1 VATKDSIFTASSIQ
15 WARGHF
21 LSRRFPDLRKIKS
34 ALRSDNDKFLDGY
47 GGKLS
52 TLIPILDFMNH
63 NPCKKDTCTAEISA
77 DGLTLEVR
85 TGEKVLET
93 GEELFYCYGES
104 LSNEM
109 LLQAYGFAIS
119 DNHFDTVSV
128 QISNDKDCGTSSP
141 AFCIPRGGISSV
153 PSEMWKA
160 IAGVSS
166 SPEDD
171 EEEAIEIGS
180 GDLDRLLH
188 YMSNKLEQLDGHK
201 SDLDRSTITDP
212 LTNERLKYIQIY
224 KDGQREI
231 LDALVDDL
239 KIMVKQSAED

>member
-1 VATKDSIFTASSIQ
+1 
-15 WARGHF
+15 
-21 LSRRFPDLRKIKS
+21 
-34 ALRSDNDKFLDGY
+34 
-47 GGKLS
+47 
-52 TLIPILDFMNH
+52 LIPILDFMNH

-93 GEELFYCYGES
+93 GDELFYCYGET

-109 LLQAYGFAIS
+109 LLQAYGFAIPI
-119 DNHFDTVSV
+119 NHFDTVSV
-128 QISNDKDCGTSSP
+128 QISNHKDSATSSP

-166 SPEDD
+166 SPNDD
-171 EEEAIEIGS
+171 EEGAIEIGPE
-180 GDLDRLLH
+180 DLEELLQH
-188 YMSNKLEQLDGHK
+188 MSNKLEQLYRHK

-231 LDALVDDL
+231 LEALVDDL
-239 KIMVKQSAED
+239 KIMVEQSVED